1 MYGIPRTD
9 KQKLISSNFWRA
21 NNPMFNKEVVEKIK
35 KSKLGTINC
44 FDIESRKFVRIS
56 ADLYH
61 SNKDRYKN
69 NNSKEAKKF
78 KGENHGTSNSF

>member
-1 MYGIPRTD
+1 MYGISRTD
-9 KQKLISSNFWRA
+9 EQKLISSNFWKV
-21 NNPMFNKEVVEKIK
+21 NNPMFNKDVVEKIK

-44 FDIESRKFVRIS
+44 FDIESGKFVRIS

-69 NNSKEAKKF
+69 NNSKEAKKI
-78 KGENHGTSNSF
+78 